1 MVLLPQ
7 DRIVADMYEAAE
19 RSRRAE
25 TRNYLGMSGI
35 GDRCARKLWYEFR
48 GYSPRLL
55 EGRSIMIFDLGNRV
69 EDAVV
74 T

>member
-25 TRNYLGMSGI
+25 IRNYLGMSGI
-35 GDRCARKLWYEFR
+35 GDRCARKLWYQFR
-48 GYSPRLL
+48 G
-55 EGRSIMIFDLGNRV
+55 
-69 EDAVV
+69 
-74 T
+74 